1 MLGKEKPILSDVI
14 TEKEYITTIKG
25 MEIDQNKEYKY
36 LKTVRKES
44 RYIKKTHAYHNVLIL
59 KVDLMKE
66 MQKEAGTKQQ
76 RTPGN

>member
-1 MLGKEKPILSDVI
+1 
-14 TEKEYITTIKG
+14 
-25 MEIDQNKEYKY
+25 MEIDQNKEYTY

-66 MQKEAGTKQQ
+66 MQKEAGTK
-76 RTPGN
+76 